1 MCLAIPGRVS
11 EVKGK
16 KILVDFSGRRAPAES
31 HFVKVKPGDWVMV
44 FGDYVIE
51 KTTEKRAREFRKAHG
66 FK

>member
-16 KILVDFSGRRAPAES
+16 KVIVDFSGKRSPAQS
-31 HFVKVKPGDWVMV
+31 HFVKVRVGDWVMV

-51 KTTEKRAREFRKAHG
+51 KTTEKRAREIKKRLG
-66 FK
+66 I